1 MIDFLVYLFTI
12 AGIWGL
18 LALSLNL
25 QFGITGLINL
35 GQIAF
40 FMLGAYASTIVTH
53 PDLLGLP
60 IPLGLLAGMLAAGVF
75 AFLIS
80 LPTARLREDYWAI
93 WTLAAA
99 EILRLVFL
107 NQTLGSP
114 YMGASFGVSG
124 IPRPLREMFS
134 TVGYGYF
141 YLALVAVVLVIVWLL
156 VHRITEMPYGRALRA
171 MREGDETPLA
181 LGKNVGS
188 LRIRAMFIGGLIA
201 GLAGGLYAHF
211 NAFVAPNY
219 FMPIETFL
227 VWVMVIVGGAGN
239 YLGVLAGT
247 VVIQLIYNSTR
258 FIGDYLP
265 IDSSVLAS
273 LRMIAI
279 GVLIILVLIYM
290 PQGLFPERRRRYENR
305 RDS

>member
-1 MIDFLVYLFTI
+1 MIEFLVYLLTI

-25 QFGITGLINL
+25 QFGVTGLINL

-40 FMLGAYASTIVTH
+40 FMLGAYGSTIVTH

-60 IPLGLLAGMLAAGVF
+60 IPLGLAAGMLAAGVF
-75 AFLIS
+75 AFMIS

-107 NQTLGSP
+107 NQTLGNP

-124 IPRPLREMFS
+124 IPRPLRELF
-134 TVGYGYF
+134 TTDGYGYF
-141 YLALVAVVLVIVWLL
+141 YLALVAVILVIVWLI
-156 VHRITEMPYGRALRA
+156 VHRITELPYGRALRA
-171 MREGDETPLA
+171 MREGDEMPLA
-181 LGKNVGS
+181 LGKNVPS

-201 GLAGGLYAHF
+201 GLAGGLYVHF

-239 YLGVLAGT
+239 YLGAIAGT
-247 VVIQLIYNSTR
+247 VLIQVIYNSTR
-258 FIGDYLP
+258 FLGDYLP
-265 IDSSVLAS
+265 IDASVLAS

-279 GVLIILVLIYM
+279 GVLIIAVLIYM
-290 PQGLFPERRRRYENR
+290 PQGLIPERRRRHEH
-305 RDS
+305 

>member
-60 IPLGLLAGMLAAGVF
+60 IPLGMLAGMIAAGIF
-75 AFLIS
+75 GFLIA

-107 NQTLGSP
+107 NETLGNP

-124 IPRPLREMFS
+124 IPRPLRELF
-134 TVGYGYF
+134 TTDTYGYF
-141 YLALVAVVLVIVWLL
+141 YLVLVVVIVVVTWSV

-171 MREGDETPLA
+171 MREGDWTPLA

-188 LRIRAMFIGGLIA
+188 LRIRAMVLGGLIA
-201 GLAGGLYAHF
+201 GLAGSLYAHF
-211 NAFVAPNY
+211 NAFVAPSY
-219 FMPIETFL
+219 FLPIETFL
-227 VWVMVIVGGAGN
+227 IWVMVIVGGAGN
-239 YLGVLAGT
+239 YLGALVGT
-247 VVIQLIYNSTR
+247 IAIQLIYNSTR
-258 FIGDYLP
+258 FLGDYLP

-273 LRMIAI
+273 LRMIVI
-279 GVLIILVLIYM
+279 GVLIIAVLIYM
-290 PQGLFPERRRRYENR
+290 PQGLIPERRRRHEH
-305 RDS
+305 

>member
-1 MIDFLVYLFTI
+1 MIEFLVYLLTI

-25 QFGITGLINL
+25 QFGVTGLINL

-40 FMLGAYASTIVTH
+40 FMLGAYGSTIVTH

-60 IPLGLLAGMLAAGVF
+60 IPLGLAAGMLAAGVF

-107 NQTLGSP
+107 NQTLGNP

-124 IPRPLREMFS
+124 IPRPLRELF
-134 TVGYGYF
+134 TTDGYGYF
-141 YLALVAVVLVIVWLL
+141 YLALVAVILVIVWLI
-156 VHRITEMPYGRALRA
+156 VHRITELPYGRALRA
-171 MREGDETPLA
+171 MREGDEMPLA
-181 LGKNVGS
+181 LGKNVPS

-201 GLAGGLYAHF
+201 GLAGGLYVHF

-239 YLGVLAGT
+239 YLGAIAGT
-247 VVIQLIYNSTR
+247 VLIQVIYNSTR
-258 FIGDYLP
+258 FLGDYLP
-265 IDSSVLAS
+265 IDASVLAS

-279 GVLIILVLIYM
+279 GVLIIAVLIYM
-290 PQGLFPERRRRYENR
+290 PQGLIPERRRRHEH
-305 RDS
+305 